1 MDQIHIGVDIG
12 GTTLSAGIVTPAGR
26 LLSKITAPTLPEPG
40 RSERILETIVT
51 SIRSLLDR
59 EGIPLDWLRSI
70 GLGFPGTVDS
80 RRGTVVFAPNIF
92 FENVAVTARLTSLFG
107 CPVYLGQD
115 SRAAAWGE
123 YRAGSGRTCRDLAVI
138 TLGTGIGCGLI
149 LNGRL
154 FHGGYNT
161 AGEFGHQL
169 IDPAGPL
176 CNCGRRGCL
185 ETYCAG
191 LAIVRAGQTLGQKM
205 TVKEVYALAE
215 AGHPAAREIT
225 DQVVRYL
232 GRGLVN
238 LINLLSV
245 QRIALSG
252 GIAKAPDS
260 LLLEPVRRFVETHA
274 YAPVARKVDIVRASL
289 GEDAPLIG
297 AALLDE
303 TTGWEGEPDRPERSS
318 SVKPALL

>member
-1 MDQIHIGVDIG
+1 MDQVHIGVDIG
-12 GTTLSAGIVTPAGR
+12 GTTLSVGIVTCDGR
-26 LLSKITAPTLPEPG
+26 LLSKITVPTLPEAG
-40 RSERILETIVT
+40 GNGRILEMIIT
-51 SIRSLLDR
+51 SIRSLLDQQGLSPDR
-59 EGIPLDWLRSI
+59 LRSI

-80 RRGTVVFAPNIF
+80 RRGIVVFAPNIF
-92 FENVAVTARLTSLFG
+92 FENVAVTDRLTPLFG
-107 CPVYLGQD
+107 CPIYLGQD

-123 YRAGSGRTCRDLAVI
+123 YRAGSGRTCRNLAVI

-191 LAIVRAGQTLGQKM
+191 LAIVRAGQTLGR
-205 TVKEVYALAE
+205 TLSVRDVYALAKL
-215 AGHPAAREIT
+215 GHPAAREIT
-225 DQVVRYL
+225 EQVVRYL

-238 LINLLSV
+238 LINVLSV
-245 QRIALSG
+245 QRIAISG

-260 LLLEPVRRFVETHA
+260 LLLEPLRRFVESHA
-274 YAPVARKVDIVRASL
+274 YVPVARKIDIVRASL

-303 TTGWEGEPDRPERSS
+303 TTGWEGEPDDLQTFSS
-318 SVKPALL
+318 GKMELL